1 MNLSRGWN
9 AVNIIKSFNVQLGK
23 KEIPTKW
30 KGILAL
36 NLKWIDLKVSVEQ
49 ALLKLQFVVGAF
61 PVCVYVCFWFCCVD
75 SFFICWRCFSFSRL
89 CLPVD
94 FCHVHFSI
102 TFGLIRWNCETN
114 KKKYISFL
122 SVLFADNAL
131 RNMVIKTDVLKNKK
145 TEKSTN
151 NKIMSK
157 RRHRYV
163 FVCMENLMKV
173 RNLLEKHTF
182 LINNA
187 NKSLHFR
194 FYFCCQFKKK
204 RNNNNNIQT

>member
-1 MNLSRGWN
+1 MQTKKKINHTEKTDKKVNLSRGWN
-9 AVNIIKSFNVQLGK
+9 AANIIKSFNVQLGK

-61 PVCVYVCFWFCCVD
+61 PVCVYVCFWFCCVV

-114 KKKYISFL
+114 KKKYIFSFWFYL
-122 SVLFADNAL
+122 LIMPYGIWSLKRMFW
-131 RNMVIKTDVLKNKK
+131 KTKNRKK
-145 TEKSTN
+145 HQQQN
-151 NKIMSK
+151 N
-157 RRHRYV
+157 V
-163 FVCMENLMKV
+163 
-173 RNLLEKHTF
+173 
-182 LINNA
+182 
-187 NKSLHFR
+187 
-194 FYFCCQFKKK
+194 
-204 RNNNNNIQT
+204 

>member
-1 MNLSRGWN
+1 
-9 AVNIIKSFNVQLGK
+9 
-23 KEIPTKW
+23 
-30 KGILAL
+30 
-36 NLKWIDLKVSVEQ
+36 
-49 ALLKLQFVVGAF
+49 
-61 PVCVYVCFWFCCVD
+61 
-75 SFFICWRCFSFSRL
+75 
-89 CLPVD
+89 
-94 FCHVHFSI
+94 
-102 TFGLIRWNCETN
+102 
-114 KKKYISFL
+114 
-122 SVLFADNAL
+122 
-131 RNMVIKTDVLKNKK
+131 MVIKTDVLKNKK

-204 RNNNNNIQT
+204 ETTTTTYKRNMFMQTNFGQNFLPLNMAQSVDLLVIFCLFFPQICYFSWSKHHRFSK